1 MSSTHHHSS
10 SRHHHHHK
18 HKQSSLKKESITF
31 DANIGLPSPVAI
43 VHKGSSAKKVRKHK
57 AKKSSVR
64 KIESFITTYLFLAL
78 GVIFII
84 GSIWWL
90 YDSSTT
96 QGGSLWNN
104 LMTFLF
110 PTNNTLAGHTEVNN
124 PFIWNIYIPYT
135 FGFCL
140 VVISAF
146 IKKIKP
152 KLNITL
158 ANIAI
163 VYLNIINI
171 KILYYDGLYT
181 MNSCYPNHNTALFI
195 SLFLLFTSF
204 VISYYLKTPKINRIA
219 ISFFYI
225 SLFLI
230 IGYYGLKL
238 RYLMPFVLLVTVST
252 YLLSFKQN
260 YRPLNLW
267 NFIFAWFFI
276 IMIWLR
282 KIVALNTS
290 DYLFSFIVFSSLF
303 YILSQ
308 LILILNNTTIQSK
321 KTQFNTILILS
332 INSILLLSMGLFAF
346 KRFEYQNYEFIFSFG
361 MLLVNVLFLYFIIK
375 NAIKANLNYF
385 YYSTLFLLS
394 ISVALIF
401 NSNFIIIFSAIASIS
416 LLIYSKKTKD
426 QIAILLSLGLAGLM
440 FLLFLINWLFIYL
453 PSAFSG
459 LIINDNDIL
468 LRGII
473 SGIFVVP
480 ILFVNNQILKKVYIS
495 FSDDWFKRDT
505 IRLAIRLSF
514 IFSLYLLLF
523 YVFQYIFLSTIKT
536 IQLSGLSWYIFN
548 CIFLIILI
556 YLAGRKVRTIFIISI
571 LLFAAVSILFY
582 PLFVHFSIRDIRN
595 AFITNHELFLSGF
608 GLHYAAVF
616 LSFYLLLVIYHRIKR
631 KFSGNKIIFRTYYIF
646 SSLIFLFF
654 VLSEYDHIRFIQ
666 AFRKGEI
673 TQQLAVNNSHIPY
686 SILLIISSLLIL
698 SVAFVNRFRFVR
710 FIGIF
715 VFSIAL
721 LKILLFDFEVLNGTS
736 KVVVSFLLGAILI
749 FLSVYYSKFKRIL
762 IIGRHNKAK
771 N

>member
-10 SRHHHHHK
+10 SRHHHHRK

-57 AKKSSVR
+57 TKKSSVR

-104 LMTFLF
+104 LMAFLF
-110 PTNNTLAGHTEVNN
+110 PTNNVIVEHTEVNGS
-124 PFIWNIYIPYT
+124 FDWNIYIPFT
-135 FGFCL
+135 FGFGL
-140 VVISAF
+140 VGISAY
-146 IKKIKP
+146 IKNVKT
-152 KLNITL
+152 KLCAAL

-163 VYLNIINI
+163 FYLNIINI

-204 VISYYLKTPKINRIA
+204 AFSFYLNTSKINRIA
-219 ISFFYI
+219 IPFFYI
-225 SLFLI
+225 SLLLI
-230 IGYYGLKL
+230 IAYFGLKL
-238 RYLMPFVLLVTVST
+238 RYLIPTVLLVTTST
-252 YLLSFKQN
+252 YMLSLKQN

-308 LILILNNTTIQSK
+308 LIIILNNTTTIQSK
-321 KTQFNTILILS
+321 KNKFNNLLILS
-332 INSILLLSMGLFAF
+332 INSILLLSMGLFAL
-346 KRFEYQNYEFIFSFG
+346 KKFECQNYEFIFSFG
-361 MLLVNVLFLYFIIK
+361 MVLINVLFLYFIIK

-394 ISVALIF
+394 ISIALIF
-401 NSNFIIIFSAIASIS
+401 NSNFIIIFSATASVS
-416 LLIYSKKTKD
+416 LLIYSKKTRE
-426 QIAILLSLGLAGLM
+426 QISIFISLGLAGIM
-440 FLLFLINWLFIYL
+440 FLIFIINWLFIYL
-453 PSAFSG
+453 PSAFSV
-459 LIINDNDIL
+459 LIINDNDVL

-480 ILFVNNQILKKVYIS
+480 ILFVNNQILKKIYIS
-495 FSDDWFKRDT
+495 FSDEWFKRDT
-505 IRLAIRLSF
+505 IRLAIRLTF

-571 LLFAAVSILFY
+571 LLFAAISILFY

-595 AFITNHELFLSGF
+595 AFLINHELFLSGF
-608 GLHYAAVF
+608 ALHYVAVF

-654 VLSEYDHIRFIQ
+654 VLSEYDHFSFIQ

-673 TQQLAVNNSHIPY
+673 TQQLASNNSHIPY

-698 SVAFVNRFRFVR
+698 SVAFVKRFRFVR

-721 LKILLFDFEVLNGTS
+721 FKILLFDFEVLNGTS
-736 KVVVSFLLGAILI
+736 KVVLSLFLGTILI
-749 FLSVYYSKFKRIL
+749 LLSIYYSKFKRIV
-762 IIGRHNKAK
+762 ISKK
-771 N
+771 K

>member
-110 PTNNTLAGHTEVNN
+110 PTNKLDNGGAATDISN
-124 PFIWNIYIPYT
+124 PFLWGMFIPFSLGYILLIVS
-135 FGFCL
+135 F
-140 VVISAF
+140 F
-146 IKKIKP
+146 IKNIKN
-152 KLNITL
+152 KLSITL
-158 ANIAI
+158 ANISI
-163 VYLNIINI
+163 VYLNIIHL
-171 KILYYDGLYT
+171 KILYYDGIYT

-204 VISYYLKTPKINRIA
+204 AISYYLNAPKINRIA
-219 ISFFYI
+219 IPFFYI

-230 IGYYGLKL
+230 IAYFGLKI
-238 RYLMPFVLLVTVST
+238 RYLMPSVLLVSVST
-252 YLLSFKQN
+252 YLLSLKQN

-321 KTQFNTILILS
+321 KIQFNTILILS
-332 INSILLLSMGLFAF
+332 INSILLLSMGLFAL
-346 KRFEYQNYEFIFSFG
+346 KKFEYQNYEFIFSFG

-426 QIAILLSLGLAGLM
+426 QISILISLGLASLM

-459 LIINDNDIL
+459 LIISDNDIL

-480 ILFVNNQILKKVYIS
+480 ILFVNNQILKKIYIS

-571 LLFAAVSILFY
+571 LLFAAVSIFFY

-595 AFITNHELFLSGF
+595 AFVVNHELFLSGF
-608 GLHYAAVF
+608 GLHYVAVF

-654 VLSEYDHIRFIQ
+654 VLSEYDHFSFIQ
-666 AFRKGEI
+666 AFRRGEI
-673 TQQLAVNNSHIPY
+673 TQQLANNNSHIPY

-698 SVAFVNRFRFVR
+698 SVAFVKRFRFVR

-736 KVVVSFLLGAILI
+736 KIVVSFLLGAILI
-749 FLSVYYSKFKRIL
+749 LLSIYYSKFKRIV
-762 IIGRHNKAK
+762 IHKSIKK
-771 N
+771 